1 MCHVPRETKMN
12 YNRSMFNNN
21 NNSKDNMKKSYDI
34 LSYDHLVKLNRLAK
48 RNKKNQYVA
57 EDIMQAI
64 KDKFVIVSHQ
74 FPHNDVEQRLVL
86 FAGERYQNLLLDV
99 DFKDLG
105 NITTIQVPVQ

>member
-1 MCHVPRETKMN
+1 
-12 YNRSMFNNN
+12 MFNNN
-21 NNSKDNMKKSYDI
+21 NNSKDKMKKTYDI

-86 FAGERYQNLLLDV
+86 FAGEKFPNLLLDV

>member
-1 MCHVPRETKMN
+1 
-12 YNRSMFNNN
+12 MFNNN
-21 NNSKDNMKKSYDI
+21 NNSKDKMKKTYDI
-34 LSYDHLVKLNRLAK
+34 LSYDHVVKLNRLAK

-86 FAGERYQNLLLDV
+86 FAGEKFPNLLLDV

>member
-1 MCHVPRETKMN
+1 
-12 YNRSMFNNN
+12 MFNNN
-21 NNSKDNMKKSYDI
+21 NNSKDNMKKTYDI

-86 FAGERYQNLLLDV
+86 FAGEKYQNLLLDV
-99 DFKDLG
+99 DFKDLD
-105 NITTIQVPVQ
+105 TVTSIQVPVQ

>member
-1 MCHVPRETKMN
+1 
-12 YNRSMFNNN
+12 MFNNN
-21 NNSKDNMKKSYDI
+21 NNSKDKMKKTYDI

-86 FAGERYQNLLLDV
+86 FAGEKFPNLLLDV
-99 DFKDLG
+99 DFEDLK
-105 NITTIQVPVQ
+105 NITPIQFGGVTN

>member
-1 MCHVPRETKMN
+1 
-12 YNRSMFNNN
+12 MFNNN
-21 NNSKDNMKKSYDI
+21 NNSKDKMKKTYDI

-48 RNKKNQYVA
+48 KNKKNQYVA
-57 EDIMQAI
+57 EDVI
-64 KDKFVIVSHQ
+64 DNLGLSTNFVVVSHQ

-86 FAGERYQNLLLDV
+86 FAGEKFPNLLLDV

>member
-1 MCHVPRETKMN
+1 
-12 YNRSMFNNN
+12 
-21 NNSKDNMKKSYDI
+21 MKKSYDI

-86 FAGERYQNLLLDV
+86 FAGEKYQNLLLDV
-99 DFKDLG
+99 DFKDLD
-105 NITTIQVPVQ
+105 TVTSIQVPVQ

>member
-1 MCHVPRETKMN
+1 
-12 YNRSMFNNN
+12 MFNNN
-21 NNSKDNMKKSYDI
+21 NNSKDKMKKSYDI

-86 FAGERYQNLLLDV
+86 FAGEKFPNLLLDV
-99 DFKDLG
+99 DFKDLD
-105 NITTIQVPVQ
+105 TVTSIQVPVQ

>member
-1 MCHVPRETKMN
+1 
-12 YNRSMFNNN
+12 
-21 NNSKDNMKKSYDI
+21 MKKTYDI

-64 KDKFVIVSHQ
+64 KGKFVIVSHQ

-86 FAGERYQNLLLDV
+86 FAGEKFPTLLLDV
-99 DFKDLG
+99 DFEDLKK
-105 NITTIQVPVQ
+105 ITPIEFGSVTN

>member
-1 MCHVPRETKMN
+1 
-12 YNRSMFNNN
+12 
-21 NNSKDNMKKSYDI
+21 MKKTYDI

-48 RNKKNQYVA
+48 KNKKNQYVA

>member
-1 MCHVPRETKMN
+1 
-12 YNRSMFNNN
+12 MFNNN

-48 RNKKNQYVA
+48 KNKKNQYLP
-57 EDIMQAI
+57 EDIIDNLMLTNI
-64 KDKFVIVSHQ
+64 NFVLVSHQ

>member
-1 MCHVPRETKMN
+1 
-12 YNRSMFNNN
+12 MFNNN
-21 NNSKDNMKKSYDI
+21 NNSKDKMKKTYDI

-48 RNKKNQYVA
+48 KNKKNQYVA

-86 FAGERYQNLLLDV
+86 FAGEKYQNLLLDV

>member
-1 MCHVPRETKMN
+1 
-12 YNRSMFNNN
+12 
-21 NNSKDNMKKSYDI
+21 MKKTYDI

-48 RNKKNQYVA
+48 KNKKNQYVA

-86 FAGERYQNLLLDV
+86 FAGEKYQNLLLDV
-99 DFKDLG
+99 DFKDLD
-105 NITTIQVPVQ
+105 TVTSIQVPVQ

>member
-1 MCHVPRETKMN
+1 
-12 YNRSMFNNN
+12 
-21 NNSKDNMKKSYDI
+21 MKKSFNI
-34 LSYDHLVKLNRLAK
+34 LSYDNLVKLNRLAK
-48 RNKKNQYVA
+48 KNKKNQYVA
-57 EDIMQAI
+57 EDII
-64 KDKFVIVSHQ
+64 DNLGLDTNFLIVSHQ

>member
-1 MCHVPRETKMN
+1 
-12 YNRSMFNNN
+12 MFNNN
-21 NNSKDNMKKSYDI
+21 NNSKDKMKKTYDI

-86 FAGERYQNLLLDV
+86 FAGEKYQNLLLDV
-99 DFKDLG
+99 DFKDLD
-105 NITTIQVPVQ
+105 TVTSIQVPVQ

>member
-1 MCHVPRETKMN
+1 
-12 YNRSMFNNN
+12 MFNNN
-21 NNSKDNMKKSYDI
+21 NNSKDKMKKTYDI

-48 RNKKNQYVA
+48 KNKKNQYVA

-86 FAGERYQNLLLDV
+86 FAGEKYQNLLLDV
-99 DFKDLG
+99 DFKDLD
-105 NITTIQVPVQ
+105 TVTSIQVPVQ

>member
-1 MCHVPRETKMN
+1 
-12 YNRSMFNNN
+12 
-21 NNSKDNMKKSYDI
+21 MKKTYDI

-48 RNKKNQYVA
+48 KNKKNQYVA
-57 EDIMQAI
+57 EDVI
-64 KDKFVIVSHQ
+64 DNLGLSTNFVVVSHQ

>member
-1 MCHVPRETKMN
+1 
-12 YNRSMFNNN
+12 MFNNN
-21 NNSKDNMKKSYDI
+21 NNSKDKMKKSYDI

-74 FPHNDVEQRLVL
+74 FQHNDVEQRLVL
-86 FAGERYQNLLLDV
+86 FAGEKYQNLLLDV
-99 DFKDLG
+99 DFKDLD
-105 NITTIQVPVQ
+105 TVTSIQVPVQ

>member
-1 MCHVPRETKMN
+1 
-12 YNRSMFNNN
+12 MFNNN
-21 NNSKDNMKKSYDI
+21 NNSKDKMKKSYDI

-86 FAGERYQNLLLDV
+86 FAGEKYQNLLLDV
-99 DFKDLG
+99 DFKDLD
-105 NITTIQVPVQ
+105 TVTSIQVPVQ

>member
-1 MCHVPRETKMN
+1 
-12 YNRSMFNNN
+12 
-21 NNSKDNMKKSYDI
+21 MKKTYDI

-86 FAGERYQNLLLDV
+86 FAGEKFPNLLLDV

-105 NITTIQVPVQ
+105 NITTISVHVQ

>member
-1 MCHVPRETKMN
+1 
-12 YNRSMFNNN
+12 MFNNN
-21 NNSKDNMKKSYDI
+21 NNSKDKMKKSFNI
-34 LSYDHLVKLNRLAK
+34 LSYDNLVKLNRLAK
-48 RNKKNQYVA
+48 KNKKNQYVA
-57 EDIMQAI
+57 EDII
-64 KDKFVIVSHQ
+64 DNLGLDTNFLIVSHQ

>member
-1 MCHVPRETKMN
+1 
-12 YNRSMFNNN
+12 
-21 NNSKDNMKKSYDI
+21 MKKTYDI

-86 FAGERYQNLLLDV
+86 FAGEKYQNLLLDV

>member
-1 MCHVPRETKMN
+1 
-12 YNRSMFNNN
+12 MFNNN

-48 RNKKNQYVA
+48 KNKKNQYVA

-86 FAGERYQNLLLDV
+86 FAGEKYQNLLLDV
-99 DFKDLG
+99 DFKDLD
-105 NITTIQVPVQ
+105 TVTSIQVPVQ

>member
-1 MCHVPRETKMN
+1 
-12 YNRSMFNNN
+12 MFNNN
-21 NNSKDNMKKSYDI
+21 NNSKDKMKKSYDI

-48 RNKKNQYVA
+48 KNKKNQYVA

-86 FAGERYQNLLLDV
+86 FAGEKYQNLLLDV

>member
-1 MCHVPRETKMN
+1 
-12 YNRSMFNNN
+12 
-21 NNSKDNMKKSYDI
+21 MKKTYDI

-86 FAGERYQNLLLDV
+86 FAGEKYQNLLLDV
-99 DFKDLG
+99 DFKDLD
-105 NITTIQVPVQ
+105 TVTSIQVPVQ

>member
-1 MCHVPRETKMN
+1 
-12 YNRSMFNNN
+12 
-21 NNSKDNMKKSYDI
+21 MKKTYDI

-48 RNKKNQYVA
+48 KNKKNQYVA

-86 FAGERYQNLLLDV
+86 FAGEKFPNLLLDV